1 MVADE
6 PLYATYN
13 MHVEATES
21 RGALPDSQKLKK
33 RKRSSSSSSSKA
45 SLVSSASVSAAD
57 LLEIPGSS
65 PLKKHKKE
73 KSSSSSSSK
82 SSKDKKK
89 EKKKEKEKKKKKQK
103 SSSGEKSKKRR
114 KQILPPH
121 KLRFVVAPMVG
132 GSELAFRMLCRKYGA
147 TLAYT
152 PMMSATKFAH
162 DAEYRKA
169 ELQTHPTDRPLVAH
183 FNANNAKDLLSAA
196 KLAAP
201 HVDAIDLNLGCPQRI
216 AHSGHFGSFL
226 LGDEDRELVLGI
238 VRTVAKGVAPLPV
251 FCKIRL
257 LDSTAATVKLCE
269 QLRDAGAR
277 LIAVHARH
285 RVQYDGKTG
294 RAVSR
299 QGAAHLA
306 EVAAVKSALG
316 DDFPILSN
324 GNTRTWVDVEANLAS
339 TRADGVMSAEGL
351 LDDPALF
358 APGENK
364 PDACSLALE
373 YLDLVAKHPV
383 KHSTVLFHLRRML
396 RNPLTKFQLTEEMMS
411 AKNLE
416 EARSLAHRL
425 AGYARGDMEFTY
437 DAERAKREREAAA
450 RRKAELGRRRD
461 YEARMRRKAAREGK
475 PMDYY
480 LEQGA
485 SPPTLA
491 QLEEARSLPEEKR
504 LGWWKGRFSQHCFA
518 YHLQAG
524 GCQRERACAFL
535 HADPS
540 NAGASEP
547 SWLEEKP

>member
-1 MVADE
+1 
-6 PLYATYN
+6 

-21 RGALPDSQKLKK
+21 RGALPSSQKLKKK

-45 SLVSSASVSAAD
+45 SLVSSVSASVSAAD

-73 KSSSSSSSK
+73 KKKSSEKKSKSSSSSK

-89 EKKKEKEKKKKKQK
+89 EKKEKEKKKEKKK

-299 QGAAHLA
+299 QGAAHVA

-324 GNTRTWVDVEANLAS
+324 GNTRTWADVEANLAS

-364 PDACSLALE
+364 PDACALALE

-437 DAERAKREREAAA
+437 DGERAKREREAAA

-461 YEARMRRKAAREGK
+461 YEARMRRKAVREGK

-485 SPPTLA
+485 SPPTLT

-504 LGWWKGRFSQHCFA
+504 LGWWKERFSQHCFA
-518 YHLQAG
+518 HHLQAG